1 MKFSK
6 YPLCIL
12 PRFMYWMSVMNSSLV
27 FDYRI
32 ERAHLDGNQRTTI
45 VTNIGLVIGFTIDV
59 NDKRLYWSV
68 IGKESVGSADLDGE
82 FNPFMP
88 NGIPHH
94 YHLEQSISALRDVGW
109 YHFLFNF

>member
-1 MKFSK
+1 
-6 YPLCIL
+6 
-12 PRFMYWMSVMNSSLV
+12 MYWMSVMNSSLV